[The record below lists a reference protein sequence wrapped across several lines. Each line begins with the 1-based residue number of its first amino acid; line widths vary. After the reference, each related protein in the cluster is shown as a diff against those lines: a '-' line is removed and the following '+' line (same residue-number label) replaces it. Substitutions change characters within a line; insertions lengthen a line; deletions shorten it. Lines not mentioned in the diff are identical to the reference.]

1 MSPRK
6 LSSKKRLTAEELAS
20 RKLLTDEELAPAI
33 GIKVDTI
40 NRLRRTGVILYV
52 KLGYRTLRYNQEA
65 VEAALMRREI
75 KARGTRGTLGAT
87 TRLLT
92 PARLS
97 PAYPTPKNDASAI
110 LEAAQA
116 NPNWAG
122 LRAYPSGTRCLPIR
136 VR

>member
-75 KARGTRGTLGAT
+75 KARGTR
-87 TRLLT
+87 
-92 PARLS
+92 
-97 PAYPTPKNDASAI
+97 
-110 LEAAQA
+110 
-116 NPNWAG
+116 
-122 LRAYPSGTRCLPIR
+122 
-136 VR
+136 